1 MRNQIIY
8 CTRYPY
14 VIHVEL
20 REMSMEGYQ
29 TMSNAQRN
37 YSVMNQILPNTF
49 WEPTECGSCNT
60 INGFTQTIP
69 EIRADNW

>member
-8 CTRYPY
+8 CTRYLY
-14 VIHVEL
+14 VIYIKL
-20 REMSMEGYQ
+20 REISTEEYQ

-37 YSVMNQILPNTF
+37 YSVMNQILPYTS

-69 EIRADNW
+69 EIRTGN